1 MRSNSGFGLS
11 GAPVGAVRAR
21 LPSPPRIWGKFR
33 TALSDGTTMMDDAS
47 RAPLR
52 SRFSDDPEMRALV
65 VWFLED
71 LGRRVGAIRAAI
83 DLHDAASLRV
93 LAHQLAGSA
102 GGYGFDSIGQAAQE
116 LERELRSAVAA
127 RAMNGVGAGAGMD
140 CGLAD
145 ELEREGRLSALTE
158 KAEDLIAL
166 CRRAI
171 EANGASS

>member
-1 MRSNSGFGLS
+1 
-11 GAPVGAVRAR
+11 VRAR
-21 LPSPPRIWGKFR
+21 LLALGRFWGKFR
-33 TALSDGTTMMDDAS
+33 TMVSDGTTMMDDAAQ
-47 RAPLR
+47 APLR

-102 GGYGFDSIGQAAQE
+102 GGYGFDSIGRAAQE
-116 LERELRSAVAA
+116 LEEEIKSVAKERTA
-127 RAMNGVGAGAGMD
+127 NGVSVGIGAA
-140 CGLAD
+140 LAD

-171 EANGASS
+171 DANGAAS

>member
-1 MRSNSGFGLS
+1 
-11 GAPVGAVRAR
+11 
-21 LPSPPRIWGKFR
+21 
-33 TALSDGTTMMDDAS
+33 MMDDTPH
-47 RAPLR
+47 APLR

-102 GGYGFDSIGQAAQE
+102 GGYGFDSIGRAAQE
-116 LERELRSAVAA
+116 LEREIGCATPS
-127 RAMNGVGAGAGMD
+127 RATSGVGAGAGMD
-140 CGLAD
+140 RGLAD
-145 ELEREGRLSALTE
+145 ELDREGRLSGLTE

-171 EANGASS
+171 ESNGAAS

>member
-1 MRSNSGFGLS
+1 
-11 GAPVGAVRAR
+11 
-21 LPSPPRIWGKFR
+21 
-33 TALSDGTTMMDDAS
+33 MMDDAPQ
-47 RAPLR
+47 APLR

-71 LGRRVGAIRAAI
+71 LGRRVGAIRAAV

-102 GGYGFDSIGQAAQE
+102 GGYGFDSIGRAAQE
-116 LERELRSAVAA
+116 LEQELKSVAPA
-127 RAMNGVGAGAGMD
+127 RAANGVGAGADMGRA
-140 CGLAD
+140 LAD
-145 ELEREGRLSALTE
+145 ELEREGQLSALTE

-171 EANGASS
+171 EANGAAS

>member
-1 MRSNSGFGLS
+1 M
-11 GAPVGAVRAR
+11 RAR
-21 LPSPPRIWGKFR
+21 LLALGRFWGKSR
-33 TALSDGTTMMDDAS
+33 TTLSDGTTMMDDAP

-102 GGYGFDSIGQAAQE
+102 GGYGFDSIGRAAQE
-116 LERELRSAVAA
+116 LEEEIKSVAKERTA
-127 RAMNGVGAGAGMD
+127 NGVGVGLGA
-140 CGLAD
+140 GLAD

-171 EANGASS
+171 EANGAAS

>member
-1 MRSNSGFGLS
+1 
-11 GAPVGAVRAR
+11 
-21 LPSPPRIWGKFR
+21 
-33 TALSDGTTMMDDAS
+33 MMDDAH

-65 VWFLED
+65 VWFIED

-83 DLHDAASLRV
+83 DHHDAASLHA

-102 GGYGFDSIGQAAQE
+102 GGYGFDSIGRAAQD
-116 LERELRSAVAA
+116 LERELRSTAA
-127 RAMNGVGAGAGMD
+127 ERAMNGVAAGAGMD
-140 CGLAD
+140 CGLSE

-171 EANGASS
+171 EANGAAS